1 MMKRYI
7 ITLAAAILASA
18 AGLCEEKNY
27 PPVAKDIRIG
37 ATNLPIVFINTLGHE
52 IEKDNRVSAWMK
64 IINNA
69 GGVNYDDT
77 IAHPDQTADYEGYIG
92 IKYRGNSS
100 FTYSPKKPYGIKLL
114 TDSYENGGTKRKAAL
129 LGMGS
134 DNDWALLAPY
144 NDRSLLRNN
153 LTLAL
158 AQGYM
163 EYVPQARFCELI
175 LDGIYY
181 GVHSLTEKVT
191 RGDER
196 LDIKKAG
203 EDGDKLTGGYIL
215 CIDRNDEPKT
225 HASKYHPTNSA
236 GEVFADKT
244 IWVQHKEPEP
254 DEITDEQQAY
264 IDGRFDAFEDALW
277 GDRSAFAACS
287 SKNFR
292 DTDEGY
298 RQYIDVTSF
307 VDYQLATEIANN
319 IDGYRL
325 STYLYKHRDSVDPRF
340 KMTLWDFDLAWG
352 LPDFENIHT
361 GYMTDIWT
369 YKNNDAGLGTKM
381 PFWFDRLMSDPSY
394 VAELKTRY
402 AEYRQGRYADVPAV
416 VDSLSTLLTAYGAA
430 DRDHQAWPRWGEV
443 IFQNHYLDAT
453 TYAEEVAYVRNFA
466 VARIAWLD
474 EQLGYHPTAISSKK
488 AEETSLPQHIY
499 SPEGIRRND
508 LQPGIN
514 IIHYSDGS
522 SKKIWKTQKNL

>member
-1 MMKRYI
+1 MVNMKRDI
-7 ITLAAAILASA
+7 IVVVTGLLTSA
-18 AGLCEEKNY
+18 VGLCQEKNY
-27 PPVAKDIRIG
+27 PPVVKDIRIG
-37 ATNLPIVFINTLGHE
+37 VTNLPIVFIQTLGHE

-64 IINNA
+64 IINNVD
-69 GGVNYDDT
+69 GVNYEDT
-77 IAHPDQTADYEGYIG
+77 VAHPGQTIDYEGYIG

-100 FTYSPKKPYGIKLL
+100 FDHSPKKPYGIKLL
-114 TDSYENGGTKRKAAL
+114 TDSYERGGTKRKAPL

-134 DNDWALLAPY
+134 DNDWALMAPY

-181 GVHSLTEKVT
+181 GVYSLTEKVT

-203 EDGDKLTGGYIL
+203 GDGDKLTGSYIL

-236 GEVFADKT
+236 GEVFTDKT

-254 DEITDEQQAY
+254 DEITDEQLAY
-264 IDGRFDAFEDALW
+264 IDGRFDAFEDALA
-277 GDRSAFAACS
+277 GDRF
-287 SKNFR
+287 KDDN
-292 DTDEGY
+292 EGY
-298 RQYIDVTSF
+298 RQHIDVASF
-307 VDYQLATEIANN
+307 IDYQLATEIANN

-394 VAELKTRY
+394 VAQLKARY
-402 AEYRQGRYADVPAV
+402 AKYRKGRYADVPAV
-416 VDSLSTLLTAYGAA
+416 IDSLSTLLTAYGAA
-430 DRDHQAWPRWGEV
+430 DRDHQAWPRWGEA
-443 IFQNHYLDAT
+443 IYQNHYLDAT

-466 VARIAWLD
+466 AARIAWLD
-474 EQLGYHPTAISSKK
+474 EQLGYHPTAVGSTKT
-488 AEETSLPQHIY
+488 EGEPLPQHIY
-499 SPEGIRRND
+499 SPEGIRRSS
-508 LQPGIN
+508 LQPGLN
-514 IIHYSDGS
+514 IIRYSNGY
-522 SKKIWKTQKNL
+522 SKKIWKPQK